1 MVETLV
7 PDRLWHTIQPLL
19 PVTPRPKGG
28 GQFACPRAALAGIIY
43 VLKEGIRWNAL
54 PKGYGFPSG
63 VTCWRRLRDWQAAGV
78 WQALHHVLLNQ
89 LHALGLVDLS
99 RSSLDSA
106 SVPRPQRGDLT
117 GRNPT
122 DRGKLGTKRHLIVD
136 RQGLPLAVL
145 LTGANTHDS
154 LMFDPLLDAVP
165 PLRTGQRGRPRQRPD
180 AVHADKAFDYPRCRR
195 SCRKRH
201 IKARIARR
209 GVESSERLGRHRWV
223 VKRTLSWLNGFRRLR
238 LRAERSASAF
248 LALHLLGCALICYR
262 TLCRLDG

>member
-7 PDRLWHTIQPLL
+7 PDRLWQLIQPLL
-19 PVTPRPKGG
+19 PVAPRPKGG
-28 GQFACPRAALAGIIY
+28 GQFTCPRATLAGIIY

-63 VTCWRRLRDWQAAGV
+63 VTCWRRLRDWQAVGV
-78 WQALHHVLLNQ
+78 WQSLHQALLNQ
-89 LHALGLVDLS
+89 LHVLGLLDLT
-99 RSSLDSA
+99 RASLDSA
-106 SVPRPQRGDLT
+106 SVRALKRGDLT

-136 RQGLPLAVL
+136 RHGLPLALL

-154 LMFDPLLDAVP
+154 MMFEALLDAVP
-165 PLRTGQRGRPRQRPD
+165 PLRTGQPGRPRRRPST
-180 AVHADKAFDYPRCRR
+180 VHADKGFDYRKCRTA
-195 SCRKRH
+195 CRARG

-223 VKRTLSWLNGFRRLR
+223 VERILSWLNGFRRLR
-238 LRAERSASAF
+238 VRHDRSATNF
-248 LALHLLGCALICYR
+248 LAMNLLVCGLICFR
-262 TLCRLDG
+262 RLVA